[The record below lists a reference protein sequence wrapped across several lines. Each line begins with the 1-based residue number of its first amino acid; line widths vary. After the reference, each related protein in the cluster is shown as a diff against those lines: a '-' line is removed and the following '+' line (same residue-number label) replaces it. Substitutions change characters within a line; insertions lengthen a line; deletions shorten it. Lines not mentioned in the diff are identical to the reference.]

1 MCQAYNVLC
10 LRTRLCISHMMPST
24 KTQKVTC
31 VANIGGKKDL
41 YWMLHYLKFLNQ
53 CPWHVIC
60 HFGYDKMLKIQYLFT
75 SLFSN
80 THTQKNIFLKRFS
93 GHTFLLYTT
102 KITRLR
108 SPSSYMG
115 CAIMTKNVWLMP
127 DNDFL
132 TPVYLTLL
140 EDSNIIVW
148 HLILWLIQ
156 IIAESRENNRK
167 TRQKLQAYEAA
178 CILKTLNK

>member
-1 MCQAYNVLC
+1 MSLACHLPLWLWQNVKNL
-10 LRTRLCISHMMPST
+10 IF
-24 KTQKVTC
+24 V
-31 VANIGGKKDL
+31 
-41 YWMLHYLKFLNQ
+41 
-53 CPWHVIC
+53 
-60 HFGYDKMLKIQYLFT
+60 YLF
-75 SLFSN
+75 FSN
-80 THTQKNIFLKRFS
+80 THTKKILFLKRFS
-93 GHTFLLYTT
+93 GHNFLLYAT